1 MNNLILLTNE
11 LIPVYKN
18 DEGKKLV
25 NARELHEWLESGQ
38 DFSTWIKNRIDVYGF
53 IENKDFTSFHNIV
66 EREIGATRRIE
77 YIVTLDMAKELSM
90 VEKTDKGKQARQYFI
105 KCEEKLK
112 EVTTDISKL
121 SPELQMFKTI
131 FDKVAQQ
138 ELEQKQIVQAVQET
152 QQEVQAI
159 REVVEIRPSNS
170 WRGETNRLMTK
181 ICFKLKDYKKPK
193 EEAYKAL
200 EERAGCDLKI
210 RLKNMKARQALQ
222 GVSKSK
228 IDELNY
234 LDVIAE
240 DKKLIEIYTAIVKE
254 MAIKYKVA

>member
-25 NARELHEWLESGQ
+25 NARELHEFLESKR
-38 DFSTWIKNRIDVYGF
+38 DFINWIQYRIDQYGF
-53 IENKDFTSFHNIV
+53 EEDTDFTTFLLKS
-66 EREIGATRRIE
+66 TRSTGRPKRE
-77 YIVTLDMAKELSM
+77 YILTIDTAKELSM
-90 VEKTDKGKQARQYFI
+90 VENNEKGKQARQYFI

-159 REVVEIRPSNS
+159 RDVVEISPKNN
-170 WRGETNRLMTK
+170 WREETNKIVSK
-181 ICFKLKDYKKPK
+181 ICRKLNDYRKPK
-193 EEAYKAL
+193 DEIYAAL
-200 EERAGCDLKI
+200 EQRAHCNLKT
-210 RLKNMKARQALQ
+210 RLNNLRGRAFNNCWSQ
-222 GVSKSK
+222 SK
-228 IDELNY
+228 INTLNN
-234 LDVIAE
+234 LDVIA
-240 DKKLIEIYTAIVKE
+240 DDIKLIEIYTAIVKE